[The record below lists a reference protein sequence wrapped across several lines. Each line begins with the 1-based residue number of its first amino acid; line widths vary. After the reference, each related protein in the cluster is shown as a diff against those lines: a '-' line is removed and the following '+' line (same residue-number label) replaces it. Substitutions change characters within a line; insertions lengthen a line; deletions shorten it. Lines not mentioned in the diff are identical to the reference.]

1 MAYALY
7 NQLRRQEDLQEIL
20 HQMFLEWDARRFYLL
35 VSVVFLMVI
44 NWTIE
49 AQKWRY
55 LLLGTERFSLW
66 TSLQSVLTGLA
77 VSVIT
82 PNRIGEYMGRILF
95 LRNVHKLQGI
105 TVTIVGSFA
114 QLIVTGFLGLIGLI
128 YYINQVKS
136 TQWIYWLLA
145 GSLVLCIVLGY
156 FYFNLPTF
164 VEKLSTIPFLRKVK
178 TYLLIVRRF
187 SASQLLR
194 ILFLSFLRYG
204 IYTTQFVLL
213 LKLLWVEVPL
223 LDMVLTIWLIFWA
236 MAIVPTIAIAEIGI
250 RGETALYFLAPL
262 SQNHVGIVTATI
274 LLWLIN
280 LIIPALFGCLF
291 VFRMKIYDDESLQLG
306 WFSRSLFC
314 RSSISCLFQTE
325 STLLLIL
332 LKFIAAN
339 PGNDLFFPERRFV
352 TNH

>member
-1 MAYALY
+1 
-7 NQLRRQEDLQEIL
+7 
-20 HQMFLEWDARRFYLL
+20 MFLEWDARRIYLL

-187 SASQLLR
+187 HASQLLR

-291 VFRMKIYDDESLQLG
+291 VFRMKIYDDE
-306 WFSRSLFC
+306 
-314 RSSISCLFQTE
+314 
-325 STLLLIL
+325 
-332 LKFIAAN
+332 
-339 PGNDLFFPERRFV
+339 
-352 TNH
+352 

>member
-1 MAYALY
+1 
-7 NQLRRQEDLQEIL
+7 
-20 HQMFLEWDARRFYLL
+20 
-35 VSVVFLMVI
+35 
-44 NWTIE
+44 
-49 AQKWRY
+49 
-55 LLLGTERFSLW
+55 LLGTERFSLW

-187 SASQLLR
+187 HASQLLR

-291 VFRMKIYDDESLQLG
+291 VFRMKIYDDE
-306 WFSRSLFC
+306 
-314 RSSISCLFQTE
+314 
-325 STLLLIL
+325 
-332 LKFIAAN
+332 
-339 PGNDLFFPERRFV
+339 
-352 TNH
+352 

>member
-20 HQMFLEWDARRFYLL
+20 HQMFLEWDARRIYLL
-35 VSVVFLMVI
+35 VSVVFLMVV

-55 LLLGTERFSLW
+55 LLLGTEHFSLW

-114 QLIVTGFLGLIGLI
+114 QLIVTGFFGLIGLI

-136 TQWIYWLLA
+136 SQWIYWLLA
-145 GSLVLCIVLGY
+145 GSAVLCMVLGY
-156 FYFNLPTF
+156 FYFNLPSF
-164 VEKLSTIPFLRKVK
+164 VEKLSTISFLRKIK

-187 SASQLLR
+187 HASQLWK

-204 IYTTQFVLL
+204 VYTTQFVLL
-213 LKLLWVEVPL
+213 LKLLWVDVPL

-291 VFRMKIYDDESLQLG
+291 VFRMKIYDDE
-306 WFSRSLFC
+306 
-314 RSSISCLFQTE
+314 
-325 STLLLIL
+325 
-332 LKFIAAN
+332 
-339 PGNDLFFPERRFV
+339 
-352 TNH
+352 

>member
-20 HQMFLEWDARRFYLL
+20 HQMFLEWDARRIYLL

-128 YYINQVKS
+128 YYINQIKS

-187 SASQLLR
+187 HASQLLR

-223 LDMVLTIWLIFWA
+223 VDMVLTIWLIFWA

-291 VFRMKIYDDESLQLG
+291 VFRMKIYDDE
-306 WFSRSLFC
+306 
-314 RSSISCLFQTE
+314 
-325 STLLLIL
+325 
-332 LKFIAAN
+332 
-339 PGNDLFFPERRFV
+339 
-352 TNH
+352 

>member
-20 HQMFLEWDARRFYLL
+20 HQMFLEWDARRIYLL

-66 TSLQSVLTGLA
+66 TSLQSVLTGLS

-187 SASQLLR
+187 HASQLLR

-291 VFRMKIYDDESLQLG
+291 VFRMKIYDDE
-306 WFSRSLFC
+306 
-314 RSSISCLFQTE
+314 
-325 STLLLIL
+325 
-332 LKFIAAN
+332 
-339 PGNDLFFPERRFV
+339 
-352 TNH
+352 

>member
-1 MAYALY
+1 MRNKSIKLIFKTSIGLVLFFWMAYALY

-20 HQMFLEWDARRFYLL
+20 HQMFLEWDARRIYLL

-128 YYINQVKS
+128 YYINQIKS

-187 SASQLLR
+187 HASQLLR

-223 LDMVLTIWLIFWA
+223 VDMVLTIWLIFWA

-291 VFRMKIYDDESLQLG
+291 VFRMKIYDDE
-306 WFSRSLFC
+306 
-314 RSSISCLFQTE
+314 
-325 STLLLIL
+325 
-332 LKFIAAN
+332 
-339 PGNDLFFPERRFV
+339 
-352 TNH
+352 

>member
-20 HQMFLEWDARRFYLL
+20 HQMFLEWDARRIYLL

-187 SASQLLR
+187 HASQLLR

-213 LKLLWVEVPL
+213 LKLLWVDVPL

-291 VFRMKIYDDESLQLG
+291 VFRMKIYDDE
-306 WFSRSLFC
+306 
-314 RSSISCLFQTE
+314 
-325 STLLLIL
+325 
-332 LKFIAAN
+332 
-339 PGNDLFFPERRFV
+339 
-352 TNH
+352 

>member
-20 HQMFLEWDARRFYLL
+20 HQMFLEWDARRIYLL

-49 AQKWRY
+49 TQKWRY

-187 SASQLLR
+187 HASQLLR

-213 LKLLWVEVPL
+213 LKLLWVDVPL
-223 LDMVLTIWLIFWA
+223 VDMVLTIWLIFWA

-291 VFRMKIYDDESLQLG
+291 VFRMKIYDDE
-306 WFSRSLFC
+306 
-314 RSSISCLFQTE
+314 
-325 STLLLIL
+325 
-332 LKFIAAN
+332 
-339 PGNDLFFPERRFV
+339 
-352 TNH
+352 